1 MDKIRWG
8 VLGTANI
15 AVEKVIPAI
24 KEDKHSLIEAISSR
38 SKEKAERTAKK
49 LSIPKFY
56 GSYDELL
63 DDSDIDAVYIPL
75 PNHLHLPWSVK
86 ALEAGKHVLC
96 EKPIAMDA
104 DETEKLLSVAEKYPD
119 LKVMEAFMYRH
130 HPQWEKAYELVH
142 NREIGNLQTI
152 EIFFSYYNTD
162 PDDIRNQVETG
173 GGALMDI
180 GCYAISLSRFLFERE
195 PTDIHSRMKKDDD
208 LKVDYLTSAI
218 MDFQKGTATFTCSTQ
233 SSSHQHVH
241 ICGTEGRIF
250 MPLPFSPPIDR
261 SSRIF
266 LHSGSDEK
274 VMKFP
279 VENQFVIQS
288 ELFAKAILYDREVPI
303 SLEDSHANM
312 KAIDMVRRSAISRE
326 H

>member
-1 MDKIRWG
+1 MDKVRWG
-8 VLGTANI
+8 ILGTANI

-24 KEDKHSLIEAISSR
+24 KEDKYSLIEAISSR
-38 SKEKAERTAKK
+38 SKKKAETTAKE

-63 DDSDIDAVYIPL
+63 KDPDIDAVYIPL
-75 PNHLHLPWSVK
+75 PNHLHMPWSIK

-104 DETEKLLSVAEKYPD
+104 DEVEKLMDTAEKHSD

-130 HPQWEKAYELVH
+130 HPQWEKTYQLVH
-142 NREIGNLQTI
+142 NKEIGKLQSI

-162 PDDIRNQVETG
+162 PDDIRNQVEMG

-195 PTDIHSRMKKDDD
+195 PTDIYSRMKKDDD
-208 LKVDYLTSAI
+208 LKVDYLTSTI
-218 MDFQKGTATFTCSTQ
+218 MDFEKGISTFTCSTQ
-233 SSSHQHVH
+233 TSPHQHVQ
-241 ICGTEGRIF
+241 IYGTKGRIF
-250 MPLPFSPPIDR
+250 MPLPFTPPTDHP
-261 SSRIF
+261 SRIF
-266 LHSGSDEK
+266 LHIDSEK
-274 VMKFP
+274 KVLEFP
-279 VENQFVIQS
+279 VENQFMIQS

-312 KAIDMVRRSAISRE
+312 KAIDMVRRSAITVQ